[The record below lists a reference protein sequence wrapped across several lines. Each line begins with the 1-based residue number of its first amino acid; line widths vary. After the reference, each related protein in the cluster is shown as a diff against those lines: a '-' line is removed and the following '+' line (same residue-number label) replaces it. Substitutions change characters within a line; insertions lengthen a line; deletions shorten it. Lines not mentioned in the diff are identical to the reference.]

1 MIAFADFFFFKVK
14 LNRLHIVWESVVILI
29 FVSLYVFFF
38 FLLSWRFDI
47 YLIFFS
53 WSFSYS
59 FFSCLVFLELSG
71 SLDFCLSLILENSWP
86 SSFQIYLRHLNS
98 FLSSPRAPMT
108 CTLDSYCP
116 IILECPVVFY
126 SLLFFLC
133 FILNNFC
140 WCLQF
145 ILSFFY
151 GV

>member
-1 MIAFADFFFFKVK
+1 MYFF
-14 LNRLHIVWESVVILI
+14 SSYCPGDLI
-29 FVSLYVFFF
+29 FIWF
-38 FLLSWRFDI
+38 
-47 YLIFFS
+47 FFS

-86 SSFQIYLRHLNS
+86 SSFQIYLRHLKS

-151 GV
+151 GVQSVDDPIDIYWV